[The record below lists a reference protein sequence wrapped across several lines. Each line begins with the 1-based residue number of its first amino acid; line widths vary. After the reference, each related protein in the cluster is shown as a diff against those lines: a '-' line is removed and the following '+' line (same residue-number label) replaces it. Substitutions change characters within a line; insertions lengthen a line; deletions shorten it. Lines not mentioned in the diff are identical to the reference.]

1 AIIDVF
7 PSTVD
12 RPVRI
17 DLWGDEVDRL
27 TEFSVNDQRS
37 IDDIASTRIFPARE
51 LTPDDSV
58 RARAETL
65 VSTDPWGREQWERL
79 AEGTH
84 FDGMESWLPWL
95 TESDTL
101 ITDLLPDEARVVLV
115 EPRRMRDRA
124 ADLIAEEDDLARTL
138 AQTWARDPDIAFPRL
153 HVDPD
158 RLLSGTGSFWTIDS
172 APDSPDTPIVESSG
186 WGPVGGDVSGLTTRL
201 TELIAAGSRV
211 VVAADGEGSA
221 NRIRETMLEHGLEL
235 TPATAGTDMSRPGA
249 YVIVAPLHRGWHL
262 PRARL
267 AVVAEADLTGRRRA
281 HRRPR
286 PRGATTTFEG
296 LRPGSY
302 VVHEHHGVGRYE
314 GMVTRAIGGAERDY
328 LLLAY
333 KGADKLYVPSD
344 QIGSLRPYIG
354 GETPSLHRLG
364 GSDFAASKTR
374 VRSAVREIAQE
385 LVLLYQRRVS
395 TEGYAFGADTPWQA
409 EMESA
414 FPFVETPDQRRA
426 IDEVKADMERAVP
439 MDRLICG
446 DVGFGKTEVAIR
458 AAFKAI
464 QAGKQVAVLAPTTL
478 LATQH
483 GATFADRFSGYPI
496 RVEVLSRFLTRA
508 QADKVVAGLTSGE
521 IDCVIGT
528 H

>member
-1 AIIDVF
+1 MC
-7 PSTVD
+7 SS
-12 RPVRI
+12 
-17 DLWGDEVDRL
+17 DL
-27 TEFSVNDQRS
+27 
-37 IDDIASTRIFPARE
+37 
-51 LTPDDSV
+51 
-58 RARAETL
+58 
-65 VSTDPWGREQWERL
+65 
-79 AEGTH
+79 
-84 FDGMESWLPWL
+84 
-95 TESDTL
+95 
-101 ITDLLPDEARVVLV
+101 
-115 EPRRMRDRA
+115 
-124 ADLIAEEDDLARTL
+124 
-138 AQTWARDPDIAFPRL
+138 
-153 HVDPD
+153 
-158 RLLSGTGSFWTIDS
+158 
-172 APDSPDTPIVESSG
+172 
-186 WGPVGGDVSGLTTRL
+186 
-201 TELIAAGSRV
+201 
-211 VVAADGEGSA
+211 
-221 NRIRETMLEHGLEL
+221 ETMLEHGLEL

-302 VVHEHHGVGRYE
+302 VVHEHHGVGRYA

-426 IDEVKADMERAVP
+426 IDEVKADMDA
-439 MDRLICG
+439 
-446 DVGFGKTEVAIR
+446 R
-458 AAFKAI
+458 AA
-464 QAGKQVAVLAPTTL
+464 AVGRSLRYGWQSHVIVRETEDEARAAARIHHPNVCHLYEIAEEDGELFLAMEL
-478 LATQH
+478 LE
-483 GATFADRFSGYPI
+483 GESLADQIG
-496 RVEVLSRFLTRA
+496 RA
-508 QADKVVAGLTSGE
+508 HV
-521 IDCVIGT
+521 
-528 H
+528 